1 MARILMLIAAAMFII
16 ALPSPTYKLPSP
28 TYKAAV
34 ETLAQ
39 SKKVERIAITELTKK
54 LGSGEK
60 FLLIDVR
67 EEWELEEHG
76 AIPGALHIPV
86 SELDDRM
93 KDIPKGVGIVFY

>member
-1 MARILMLIAAAMFII
+1 MARILILIAAATFII
-16 ALPSPTYKLPSP
+16 ALPSP

-67 EEWELEEHG
+67 EEWELEEQG